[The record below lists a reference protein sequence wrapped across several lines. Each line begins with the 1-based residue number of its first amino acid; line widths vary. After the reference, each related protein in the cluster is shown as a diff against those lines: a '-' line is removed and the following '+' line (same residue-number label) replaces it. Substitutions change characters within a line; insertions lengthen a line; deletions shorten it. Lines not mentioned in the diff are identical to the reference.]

1 MRRYDFADFYRF
13 AASRFPT
20 QVQRAWN
27 KTIANPGLGTLTYD
41 SPYFIDLSTS
51 FSTVGGTSVGASEIL
66 ISDTS
71 GGFNSG
77 GTVSPKATVVSAESP
92 SIASS
97 ISSFFDKLV
106 SSAPQVLTAYTAHQQ
121 LNACAETNK
130 ARLSQGLAPVD
141 CSSFAPQV
149 QVGVS
154 QPVQN
159 LATFAMIGLGVLGLM
174 FILKRR

>member
-13 AASRFPT
+13 AASRFPA
-20 QVQRAWN
+20 QVQQAWSR
-27 KTIANPGLGTLTYD
+27 TVSRPGLGTFTYD

-51 FSTVGGTSVGASEIL
+51 FSTVGGTSAGGSEIL
-66 ISDTS
+66 VSDTS
-71 GGFNSG
+71 GFNAG
-77 GTVSPKATVVSAESP
+77 GTVAPKATVVSSESP
-92 SIASS
+92 SIARS

-159 LATFAMIGLGVLGLM
+159 LATFAMIGLGVLGLL

>member
-1 MRRYDFADFYRF
+1 MRRYDFSDFYRF
-13 AASRFPT
+13 ASARFPR
-20 QVQRAWN
+20 QVESAW
-27 KTIANPGLGTLTYD
+27 KQTIAGSGLGAFTYD

-51 FSTVGGTSVGASEIL
+51 FSTVGGTSAGGSEVL

-77 GTVSPKATVVSAESP
+77 GTTSPTATVVSAESP
-92 SIASS
+92 SIAQS

-130 ARLSQGLAPVD
+130 ARLSQGLSPVD